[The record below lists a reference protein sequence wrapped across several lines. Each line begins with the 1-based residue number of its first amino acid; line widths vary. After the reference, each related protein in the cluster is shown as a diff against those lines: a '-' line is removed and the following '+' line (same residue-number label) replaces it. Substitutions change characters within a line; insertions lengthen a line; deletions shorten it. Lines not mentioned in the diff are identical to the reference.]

1 MPVQDGQSLG
11 ARFRSLGHHA
21 AEELR
26 EAIIDG
32 DLAAGERLV
41 ERDLA
46 GRLEVSRIV
55 VRDALQQLT
64 NEGLVELLPRRGG
77 VVTALTAQD
86 ILDLVEVRASVE
98 VLAARLAAVRRT
110 DADLE
115 RLRSA
120 IEDAA
125 AAAVGLKDQRAAAR
139 ANVAFHEE
147 LVRASGNALLESI
160 VLGFSSRLRRMFQL
174 TRRLDTD
181 RMADHQ
187 ALYDAVAAHDPDR
200 AAEVAHH
207 HILTTAADTLTAIGE
222 PHDRL
227 TAITTNL

>member
-32 DLAAGERLV
+32 ELAAGERLV

-46 GRLEVSRIV
+46 ARLEVSRIV

-120 IEDAA
+120 IEGA

-207 HILTTAADTLTAIGE
+207 HILTTAADTLTAIDE
-222 PHDRL
+222 PRDRL